1 MSAGEGCSHCALG
14 SVPPCP
20 SCCTSCSHP
29 FPCQPPLASCSSC
42 QGLCDSNCSCPE
54 SGPALLVQGTPCP
67 SIMWLRS
74 YKIRRTRIS
83 WQRTAA
89 HSSSLTNIVQ
99 PICLPRLLLPRVSL
113 PKCSWRREGHG
124 VNFIFD
130 LLTLF
135 KQVKHLKGFLRPK
148 KKSLDMN

>member
-1 MSAGEGCSHCALG
+1 MSAGEGCTTVLWVQSLPALPAAPRAPIP
-14 SVPPCP
+14 SPASRLLPPAP
-20 SCCTSCSHP
+20 
-29 FPCQPPLASCSSC
+29 SC

-89 HSSSLTNIVQ
+89 HSSSSTNIVQ
-99 PICLPRLLLPRVSL
+99 PVCLPRLLLPGVSL

-130 LLTLF
+130 LSTLF

-148 KKSLDMN
+148 KISLDMN